1 MCNNRQPL
9 TIFLHNGLVICISG
23 VEGKRIKGL
32 RETRERESAYHHLL
46 YFIIILLYRRVVEY
60 GTYVKHLKVEVY
72 LIDLKLAIHP
82 HLNEHKQHSFSR
94 ADTISK

>member
-1 MCNNRQPL
+1 MCVCVSI
-9 TIFLHNGLVICISG
+9 TIFC
-23 VEGKRIKGL
+23 
-32 RETRERESAYHHLL
+32 TLL
-46 YFIIILLYRRVVEY
+46 LLLYRRVVEY

-82 HLNEHKQHSFSR
+82 HLNEYKPHSFSR